1 MTAPDRPERVDG
13 VTDDTIKTEHAHKPN
28 NQAGEHAANQLPAA
42 PKLGADLRQQLAEAL
57 YQWTLSEAAP
67 GGSRPPYLDP
77 RTEQRL
83 RENSAA
89 RADVCAAVVQPALDA
104 KDAEIARLRTL
115 LDRAVQGRTQ
125 AKRGRAA
132 QWKRAE
138 DAERELATL
147 RTHQQTGDQ
156 P

>member
-1 MTAPDRPERVDG
+1 VTAPAQPA
-13 VTDDTIKTEHAHKPN
+13 EHAHKPN
-28 NQAGEHAANQLPAA
+28 NQAGEHAASPAA
-42 PKLGADLRQQLAEAL
+42 TGSNWQDDLRDQLAEAL

-104 KDAEIARLRTL
+104 KDAEIRDLLTSLGQQCLLTRAYQAEVTTL
-115 LDRAVQGRTQ
+115 RAV
-125 AKRGRAA
+125 
-132 QWKRAE
+132 
-138 DAERELATL
+138 
-147 RTHQQTGDQ
+147 HQQIGDL
-156 P
+156 